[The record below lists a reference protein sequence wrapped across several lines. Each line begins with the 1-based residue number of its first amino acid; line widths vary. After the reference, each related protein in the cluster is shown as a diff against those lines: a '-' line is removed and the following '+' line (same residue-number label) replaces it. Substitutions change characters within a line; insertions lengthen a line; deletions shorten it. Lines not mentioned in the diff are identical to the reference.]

1 MSAGAR
7 GLAGGAA
14 SGTTG
19 AEVRWPV
26 HVEVPVAWGDMD
38 ALRHVNNA
46 VFARWLES
54 ARIAYLA
61 RVGMLGGLGGGAEGG
76 EPGVGP
82 ILARQ
87 AIDFRRPVEFPDVVT
102 IDVRVAR
109 LGTTSMELRYRVRS
123 HAQAAIVAE
132 GESIVVLFDF
142 ASSTKRELPAP
153 LRAAITALE
162 AGDGADG

>member
-7 GLAGGAA
+7 GPASGAA
-14 SGTTG
+14 GV
-19 AEVRWPV
+19 EVRWPV

-61 RVGMLGGLGGGAEGG
+61 RVGMLGGLGEGG

-87 AIDFRRPVEFPDVVT
+87 TIDFRRPVEFPDVVT

-123 HAQAAIVAE
+123 RAQAAIVAE